1 MHMDTVDI
9 ERVLESSIHGARKA
23 DQLKRE
29 ASDQDL
35 VAALQRVTDLNM
47 WHVLHY
53 VIGERKIQ
61 AALPVLLEH
70 LTHPHADIRDS
81 AADALG
87 KIGDPQA
94 GDALFARFTG
104 AEPEPGVRPM
114 LAAALGG
121 VGYRP
126 AIPALIATLQTPGS
140 EATMLRRMAAEA
152 LRTLK
157 AVEALP
163 ALEQAWAQE
172 RNAYTKDRMLLAIGV
187 IQNALL

>member
-1 MHMDTVDI
+1 M
-9 ERVLESSIHGARKA
+9 
-23 DQLKRE
+23 
-29 ASDQDL
+29 
-35 VAALQRVTDLNM
+35 
-47 WHVLHY
+47 LHY
-53 VIGERKIQ
+53 VIGERNIQ
-61 AALPVLLEH
+61 AAVPVLLKH
-70 LTHPHADIRDS
+70 LTHPYADMRYS

-87 KIGDPQA
+87 KIGDPQV
-94 GDALFARFTG
+94 GEALFTRFTG
-104 AEPEPGVRPM
+104 GETDPGVRQM

-126 AIPALIATLQTPGS
+126 AIPALIATLHTPGS
-140 EATMLRRMAAEA
+140 ETTMLRRMATEA